1 MRPLLRRSDWL
12 VASTVLGAI
21 ALTWLVMLGLDVA
34 VAFAGKLDNVGD
46 GDFGVNTA
54 LLFTLYTIPRRAYE
68 LFPHVALVGCVLG
81 LGSLAATSELTALRA
96 AGLSRLRI
104 CLGAAIAVFVLTV
117 AMVVTGET
125 LGPAGERRA
134 QAASVAAKSQDLVVA
149 RWSGLWAR
157 DADTFLNA
165 RTGAVRGAGPES
177 YVELADVRLFSFEP
191 GGRLAALAVAVRA
204 EHRDGQWR
212 LFDVRRTHFGERSVR
227 SETHAEEVWDS
238 QLSPELLNLSVI
250 RPRYLSLAEIRASI
264 DYLQRNE
271 LDAGP
276 FEHAY
281 WARIVY
287 PLNALVLSLVVMPFA
302 FGALRA
308 GGFGKRL
315 FIGIAVGL
323 GFFFLQRLAQNAAEV
338 YGIDPRLSNVLPSLL
353 LAVSGWLYFRRAG

>member
-1 MRPLLRRSDWL
+1 MDVSRAISSLLRLRASPTSRCTAEVTRS
-12 VASTVLGAI
+12 
-21 ALTWLVMLGLDVA
+21 
-34 VAFAGKLDNVGD
+34 
-46 GDFGVNTA
+46 
-54 LLFTLYTIPRRAYE
+54 
-68 LFPHVALVGCVLG
+68 
-81 LGSLAATSELTALRA
+81 ALRS
-96 AGLSRLRI
+96 LS
-104 CLGAAIAVFVLTV
+104 T
-117 AMVVTGET
+117 
-125 LGPAGERRA
+125 P
-134 QAASVAAKSQDLVVA
+134 SS
-149 RWSGLWAR
+149 
-157 DADTFLNA
+157 FLK
-165 RTGAVRGAGPES
+165 
-177 YVELADVRLFSFEP
+177 
-191 GGRLAALAVAVRA
+191 
-204 EHRDGQWR
+204 
-212 LFDVRRTHFGERSVR
+212 
-227 SETHAEEVWDS
+227 
-238 QLSPELLNLSVI
+238 
-250 RPRYLSLAEIRASI
+250 IRASI